1 MRSTRATC
9 SKVLLLLSCAGA
21 FAETPPAHEFS
32 ADIVS
37 RDATGAATDGGGR
50 MFVSNGKVRIEP
62 TNTPAGFFLI
72 DGAAA
77 TSLFVRPA
85 QQVFMD
91 ARQSSRLTQIFLPVD
106 PNVPCSQW
114 QAAARNA
121 GVPNA
126 GGDWHCERIDTAP
139 VDGHDITIQYAVVS
153 PNRES
158 TQRWI
163 DTALDFPVKLRQSD
177 GATLA
182 LEHIR
187 VEPQPA
193 SLFTV
198 PASYRKSDPQA
209 LIDRIKQSDVWVEP
223 AK

>member
-9 SKVLLLLSCAGA
+9 SKVLLLACAGA

-32 ADIVS
+32 ADIIS
-37 RDATGAATDGGGR
+37 RDPTGAATGSAGR
-50 MFVSNGKVRIEP
+50 VFVSNGKVRIEAS
-62 TNTPAGFFLI
+62 NTPAGFFLI

-77 TSLFVRPA
+77 TAVFVRPA

-91 ARQSSRLTQIFLPVD
+91 ARQSSLLTQIFLPVD

-126 GGDWHCERIDTAP
+126 GGDWHCERIGTALVDDHDT
-139 VDGHDITIQYAVVS
+139 TIQYTVVS
-153 PNRES
+153 SNQES

-163 DTALDFPVKLRQSD
+163 DTALNFPVKLRQSD

-187 VEPQPA
+187 VAAQPA

-198 PASYRKSDPQA
+198 PPNYRKSDPRA

-223 AK
+223 PK

>member
-9 SKVLLLLSCAGA
+9 SKVLLLACAGA

-37 RDATGAATDGGGR
+37 RDATGAATGSAGR
-50 MFVSNGKVRIEP
+50 IFVSNGNVRIE
-62 TNTPAGFFLI
+62 TSNTPAGFFLI

-77 TSLFVRPA
+77 TAVFVRPA

-91 ARQSSRLTQIFLPVD
+91 ARQSSLLTQIFLPVD

-126 GGDWHCERIDTAP
+126 GGDWHCERIDTAR
-139 VDGHDITIQYAVVS
+139 VDGHDTTVQYTVVS
-153 PNRES
+153 SNQES

-163 DTALDFPVKLRQSD
+163 DTALNFPVKLRQSD

-187 VEPQPA
+187 VAAQPA

-198 PASYRKSDPQA
+198 PPHYRKSDPRA
-209 LIDRIKQSDVWVEP
+209 LIERIKQSDVWVEP

>member
-9 SKVLLLLSCAGA
+9 SKVLLLSCAGA
-21 FAETPPAHEFS
+21 FAQTPPAHEFS

-37 RDATGAATDGGGR
+37 RDPTGAATGSAGR
-50 MFVSNGKVRIEP
+50 VFVSNGKVRIE
-62 TNTPAGFFLI
+62 TSNTPAGFFLI

-77 TSLFVRPA
+77 SAVFVRPA

-91 ARQSSRLTQIFLPVD
+91 ARQSSLLTQIFLPVD
-106 PNVPCSQW
+106 PNVPCPQW

-126 GGDWHCERIDTAP
+126 DGDWHCERIDTAR
-139 VDGHDITIQYAVVS
+139 VDGHDTTIQYTVVS
-153 PNRES
+153 SNQES

-163 DTALDFPVKLRQSD
+163 DTALNFPVKLRQSD

-198 PASYRKSDPQA
+198 PVSYRKSDPRA

-223 AK
+223 PK

>member
-1 MRSTRATC
+1 
-9 SKVLLLLSCAGA
+9 
-21 FAETPPAHEFS
+21 
-32 ADIVS
+32 
-37 RDATGAATDGGGR
+37 

-62 TNTPAGFFLI
+62 ANTPAGFFLI

-77 TSLFVRPA
+77 SSLFVRPT

-106 PNVPCSQW
+106 PSVPCSQW

-126 GGDWHCERIDTAP
+126 GGEWHCERIDTAR
-139 VDGHDITIQYAVVS
+139 VDGHDTTVQYTVVS
-153 PNRES
+153 SNQES

-163 DTALDFPVKLRQSD
+163 DTALNFPVKLRQSD
-177 GATLA
+177 GATVA

-187 VEPQPA
+187 VAAQPA
-193 SLFTV
+193 SLFNV
-198 PASYRKSDPQA
+198 PSHYRKSDPRA
-209 LIDRIKQSDVWVEP
+209 LIERIKQSDVWVEP

>member
-9 SKVLLLLSCAGA
+9 SKVLLLACAGA
-21 FAETPPAHEFS
+21 FAETPPAHDFS

-37 RDATGAATDGGGR
+37 RDATGAATGSAGR
-50 MFVSNGKVRIEP
+50 IFVSSGNVRIE
-62 TNTPAGFFLI
+62 TSNTPAGFFLI

-77 TSLFVRPA
+77 TAVFVRPA

-91 ARQSSRLTQIFLPVD
+91 ARQSSLLTQIFLPVD

-114 QAAARNA
+114 QAAAKNA
-121 GVPNA
+121 SVPNA
-126 GGDWHCERIDTAP
+126 SGDWHCERIDTAR
-139 VDGHDITIQYAVVS
+139 VDGHDTTVQYTVVS
-153 PNRES
+153 SNQES

-163 DTALDFPVKLRQSD
+163 DTALNFPVKLRQSD

-187 VEPQPA
+187 VAAQPA

-198 PASYRKSDPQA
+198 PPNYRKSDPRA

-223 AK
+223 PK

>member
-9 SKVLLLLSCAGA
+9 SKVLLLSCAGA
-21 FAETPPAHEFS
+21 FAETPPAHDFC

-37 RDATGAATDGGGR
+37 RDASGTATDSGGR
-50 MFVSNGKVRIEP
+50 VFVSNGKVRIEP

-91 ARQSSRLTQIFLPVD
+91 ARQSSRLTPIFLPVD

-139 VDGHDITIQYAVVS
+139 VDGHDTTIQYTVVS

-177 GATLA
+177 GATLT

-198 PASYRKSDPQA
+198 PASYRKSDPRA

-223 AK
+223 PK